1 MKRPF
6 SVIAGLLLAA
16 MPVMAQTSFDSR
28 IHADFQ
34 KKKEA
39 LPHGDL
45 FNVFQKQLT
54 QEERDALTFYYAYM
68 PVGVQPAIAKTENII
83 TIHACRRYH

>member
-68 PVGVQPAIAKTENII
+68 PVGDI
-83 TIHACRRYH
+83 TDY